1 MNHKESAIHSFIL
14 ITSILREDA
23 TILQKNNTENLQY
36 DKGTGEFKNW
46 LVTEKNFNPE
56 TLGKVEAVF
65 SLGNGYM
72 GLRSATEEH
81 YPKEVRGNFVAGTF
95 DKFLGDKEVTE
106 LPNAADMTE
115 MVFTLNNTPFQL
127 TTGEILYFERTLNL
141 KNAELSRHIH
151 WRSPNGEEYKLTFSR
166 FVSLA
171 DKHIIAQKV
180 SITPLNSELTL
191 KLNSGINGQITNTGT
206 QHFKE
211 GVMRL
216 YDQKIMKLEA
226 QTVESNIDFAHFTR
240 HEFTLNKKVFIPK
253 NTIFMDRR
261 KIFTMFEAEKI
272 QKNETITIE
281 KVSGVYT
288 SRDKDWQNVDNA
300 LERFAKAENYDALF
314 LAHQNTWEK
323 NIWQQ
328 YPIQIEGV
336 DFDQLAIR
344 FAIYHLTCMTPAH
357 DNRMNIGAKG
367 LSGEGYKGH
376 AFWDTEIFVLPFFTT
391 SNPKIARQ
399 LLEYRSLSISGAA
412 QKAKDN
418 NYEGAMFPW
427 ESAWLDDGEVT
438 PVWGAADIITGEPT
452 KIWSGFIEQHIT
464 ADIAFAVWQYY
475 QFTGDQDFMEKH
487 GYELIFATAVFW
499 QSRLE
504 KKGDRYEITGVVG
517 PDEYKEHIDN
527 NAFTNYMAHWN
538 LEKAIHY
545 YKLLQKEHPTLLES
559 LSAKWDL
566 NNNFK
571 KWQEKSA
578 KLYLPQPNSNLIIPQ
593 DDTYLSKKVIDLTSY
608 KESSQVGKLFLE
620 YNLEQV
626 NNMQVTKQADVMI
639 LLYLLENKFSPEV
652 KQANWNYYEPKTLHD
667 SSLSRATHSI
677 LASDLGDKNL
687 AYSLFE
693 KASRID
699 LGQNMQS
706 SDAGIHSASIG
717 GIWQVVV
724 NGFGGVRMLDGKLYL
739 HPNLPKKWTELKF
752 PIYWKGSRLLIH
764 ITQHTVK
771 ITNTSNKAVSLTVGD
786 KEVNVLAN
794 TTFTK

>member
-1 MNHKESAIHSFIL
+1 MLPKKDNQALK
-14 ITSILREDA
+14 
-23 TILQKNNTENLQY
+23 Y
-36 DKGTGEFKNW
+36 DKGTGVFKNW
-46 LVTEKNFNPE
+46 LITETHFNPE
-56 TLGKVEAVF
+56 ALGKVEAVF

-72 GLRSATEEH
+72 GLRSATEER
-81 YPKEVRGNFVAGTF
+81 YPNEVRGNFVAGTF
-95 DKFLGDKEVTE
+95 NKFLGDKEVTE

-115 MVFTLNNTPFQL
+115 MTFTLNGTTFQL
-127 TTGEILYFERTLNL
+127 TTGEVLYFERTLNL

-151 WRSPNGEEYKLTFSR
+151 WRSPYGEEYKLTFSR
-166 FVSLA
+166 FVSL
-171 DKHIIAQKV
+171 DNKHIIAQKV
-180 SITPLNSELTL
+180 TITPLSGDLTL
-191 KLNSGINGQITNTGT
+191 KLNSSINGQMTNTGT

-216 YDQKIMKLEA
+216 YNQKIMKLEA
-226 QTVESNIDFAHFTR
+226 HTNESNIDFTHFAR
-240 HEFTLNKKVFIPK
+240 HEFTLENNVFTPK

-261 KIFTMFEAEKI
+261 QIFMTFEPETIK
-272 QKNETITIE
+272 KNETITIE
-281 KVSGVYT
+281 KISGVYT
-288 SRDKDWQNVDNA
+288 SRDKDWQNADTA
-300 LERFAKAENYDALF
+300 LATFSSTANYDTLF
-314 LAHQNTWEK
+314 DAHHKAWKSNVWE
-323 NIWQQ
+323 Q

-344 FAIYHLTCMTPAH
+344 FAVYHLTCMTPAH

-391 SNPKIARQ
+391 SNPKVARQ
-399 LLEYRSLSISGAA
+399 LLEYRSLSIPGAVR
-412 QKAKDN
+412 KAKEN

-427 ESAWLDDGEVT
+427 ESAWLEDGEVT

-475 QFTGDQDFMEKH
+475 QFTDDKDFMEKH

-504 KKGDRYEITGVVG
+504 EKGGRYEITGVVG
-517 PDEYKEHIDN
+517 PDEYKEHVDN

-545 YKLLQKEHPTLLES
+545 YNLLQQENPALLEA

-566 NNNFK
+566 KNNYQ
-571 KWQEKSA
+571 KWQEKST
-578 KLYLPQPNSNLIIPQ
+578 KLYLPQPNSELVIPQ
-593 DDTYLSKKVIDLTSY
+593 DDTYLTKKIIDLTPY
-608 KESSQVGKLFLE
+608 KEASQVGALFLE
-620 YNLEQV
+620 YNLDQV
-626 NNMQVTKQADVMI
+626 NDMQITKQADVMI
-639 LLYLLENKFSPEV
+639 LFYLLENEFPPEV
-652 KQANWNYYEPKTLHD
+652 KQANWDYYEPKTLHD

-677 LASDLGDKNL
+677 LASDLGDKEL
-687 AYSLFE
+687 AYSMFE

-699 LGQNMQS
+699 LGQNMKS

-739 HPNLPKKWTELKF
+739 HPQLPEKWTELKF
-752 PIYWKGSRLLIH
+752 PIYWKDSRLLVH
-764 ITQHTVK
+764 VTK
-771 ITNTSNKAVSLTVGD
+771 NTIEISNSSNKDAHLTLHGN
-786 KEVNVLAN
+786 EITIPAN
-794 TTFTK
+794 STTLTTI

>member
-1 MNHKESAIHSFIL
+1 ML
-14 ITSILREDA
+14 L
-23 TILQKNNTENLQY
+23 KNDIQALKY
-36 DKGTGEFKNW
+36 DKGTGELNNW
-46 LVTEKNFNPE
+46 LITETRFNPE

-72 GLRSATEEH
+72 GLRSATEER
-81 YPKEVRGNFVAGTF
+81 YSKEVRGNFVAGTF
-95 DKFLGDKEVTE
+95 NKFLGDKEVTE

-115 MVFTLNNTPFQL
+115 MALTLNGETFQL
-127 TTGEILYFERTLNL
+127 TDGEILDFDRTLNL
-141 KNAELSRHIH
+141 KDAELSRQIH
-151 WRSPNGEEYKLTFSR
+151 WRSPSGDEYKLFFTR
-166 FVSLA
+166 FVSL
-171 DKHIIAQKV
+171 DNKHIIAQKV
-180 SITPLNSELTL
+180 AITPLSRDLTL

-211 GVMRL
+211 GVLRL

-226 QTVESNIDFAHFTR
+226 HTTESNIDFAHFTR
-240 HEFTLNKKVFIPK
+240 HEFTLENDTFTPK

-261 KIFTMFEAEKI
+261 KIFTTFEPETIK
-272 QKNETITIE
+272 KNETITIE
-281 KVSGVYT
+281 KISGVYT
-288 SRDKDWQNVDNA
+288 SRDRDWENVDTA
-300 LERFAKAENYDALF
+300 LASFATVPNYDTLF
-314 LAHQNTWEK
+314 QAHRKAWRT
-323 NIWQQ
+323 NIWEQ

-344 FAIYHLTCMTPAH
+344 FAVYHLTGMTPAH

-399 LLEYRSLSISGAA
+399 LLEYRFLSIPGAVR
-412 QKAKDN
+412 KAAEN

-427 ESAWLDDGEVT
+427 ESAWLEDGEVT

-487 GYELIFATAVFW
+487 GYELLFATAVFW

-504 KKGDRYEITGVVG
+504 ENSDHYEITGVVG
-517 PDEYKEHIDN
+517 PDEYKEHVDN

-545 YKLLQKEHPTLLES
+545 YDLLLQENPALLEA
-559 LSAKWDL
+559 LSSKWDL
-566 NNNFK
+566 RTNYR
-571 KWQEKSA
+571 KWQEKSS
-578 KLYLPQPNSNLIIPQ
+578 KLYLPQPNSELVIPQ
-593 DDTYLSKKVIDLTSY
+593 DDTYLSKKIIDLTPY
-608 KESSQVGKLFLE
+608 KEASQVGALFLE
-620 YNLEQV
+620 YNLDQV
-626 NNMQVTKQADVMI
+626 NDMQITKQADVMI
-639 LLYLLENKFSPEV
+639 LLYLLENEFSPEV
-652 KQANWNYYEPKTLHD
+652 KQANWDYYEPKTLHD

-677 LASDLGDKNL
+677 LASDLGDKEL
-687 AYSLFE
+687 AYSMFE

-699 LGQNMQS
+699 LGQNMKS
-706 SDAGIHSASIG
+706 SDPGIHSASIG

-739 HPNLPKKWTELKF
+739 HPHLPEKWTALQF
-752 PIYWKGSRLLIH
+752 PIYWKGSRLLINVTKDT
-764 ITQHTVK
+764 IK
-771 ITNTSNKAVSLTVGD
+771 ITNTSNNDVQLTLNGT
-786 KEVNVLAN
+786 EISILAN
-794 TTFTK
+794 TTFTNN

>member
-1 MNHKESAIHSFIL
+1 ML
-14 ITSILREDA
+14 L
-23 TILQKNNTENLQY
+23 KNQHQALKY
-36 DKGTGEFKNW
+36 DTGSGELKNW
-46 LVTEKNFNPE
+46 QITETYFDPE

-72 GLRSATEEH
+72 GLRSATEER
-81 YPKEVRGNFVAGTF
+81 YAREVRGNFIAGTF
-95 DKFLGDKEVTE
+95 NKFLGDKEVTE
-106 LPNAADMTE
+106 LPNVADMTE
-115 MVFTLNNTPFQL
+115 MSFTLNGDTFQL
-127 TTGEILYFERTLNL
+127 TDGEILHFDRTLNL
-141 KNAELSRHIH
+141 KDATLSRTVH
-151 WRSPNGEEYKLTFSR
+151 WRSPSDDEYKLIFTR

-171 DKHIIAQKV
+171 NKHIIAQKV
-180 SITPLNSELTL
+180 AITPLSRNLTL
-191 KLNSGINGQITNTGT
+191 KLHSGINGQMTNTGT

-211 GVMRL
+211 GVLRL

-226 QTVESNIDFAHFTR
+226 HTTESNIDFAHFSR
-240 HEFTLNKKVFIPK
+240 HAFTLENSVITPK

-261 KIFTMFEAEKI
+261 KIFTTFEPETI
-272 QKNETITIE
+272 QQNETITIE
-281 KVSGVYT
+281 KISGVYT
-288 SRDKDWQNVDNA
+288 SRDKDWKDADQA
-300 LERFAKAENYDALF
+300 LAIFAMTPNYDSLF
-314 LAHQNTWEK
+314 KAHRKAWQTTVWE
-323 NIWQQ
+323 Q

-344 FAIYHLTCMTPAH
+344 FAIYHLTGMTPAH

-399 LLEYRSLSISGAA
+399 LLEYRSLSIPGAVR
-412 QKAKDN
+412 KARDN

-427 ESAWLDDGEVT
+427 ESAWLEDGEVT

-487 GYELIFATAVFW
+487 GYELLFATAVFW

-504 KKGDRYEITGVVG
+504 KKDDRYEITGVVG

-538 LEKAIHY
+538 LEKAIQY
-545 YKLLQKEHPTLLES
+545 YDLLQQENPELLAS

-566 NNNFK
+566 QSNYQ
-571 KWQEKSA
+571 KWREKAA
-578 KLYLPQPNSNLIIPQ
+578 KLYLPQPNAALVIPQ
-593 DDTYLSKKVIDLTSY
+593 DDTYLSKKIIDLTPY
-608 KESSQVGKLFLE
+608 KEASQVGALFLD
-620 YNLEQV
+620 YNLDQV
-626 NNMQVTKQADVMI
+626 NDMQITKQADVMI
-639 LLYLLENKFSPEV
+639 LLYLLENEFSPEV
-652 KQANWNYYEPKTLHD
+652 KQANWDYYEPKTLHD

-677 LASDLGDKNL
+677 LASDLGDKDL
-687 AYSLFE
+687 AYSMFE

-699 LGQNMQS
+699 LGQNMKS

-724 NGFGGVRMLDGKLYL
+724 NGFGGVRMLDGRLYV
-739 HPNLPKKWTELKF
+739 HPHLPEKWTELQF
-752 PIYWKGSRLLIH
+752 PIYWKGARLH
-764 ITQHTVK
+764 MKITHDMIE
-771 ITNTSNKAVSLTVGD
+771 ITNTSNKDVEFVLNGTEIV
-786 KEVNVLAN
+786 VLADS
-794 TTFTK
+794 TFTTN

>member
-1 MNHKESAIHSFIL
+1 ML
-14 ITSILREDA
+14 L
-23 TILQKNNTENLQY
+23 KNDNQALNY
-36 DKGTGEFKNW
+36 DKGTGEEKNW
-46 LVTEKNFNPE
+46 LVTETRFNPE
-56 TLGKVEAVF
+56 SLGKVEAVF

-72 GLRSATEEH
+72 GLRSATEER
-81 YPKEVRGNFVAGTF
+81 YSNEVRGNFIAGTF
-95 DKFLGDKEVTE
+95 NKFLGDKEVTE
-106 LPNAADMTE
+106 LPNAADVLE
-115 MVFTLNNTPFQL
+115 MSFTLNGETFQL
-127 TTGEILYFERTLNL
+127 TQGDILFYERTLNL
-141 KNAELSRHIH
+141 KKAELKRDIH
-151 WRSPNGEEYKLTFSR
+151 WRSPAGDEYKIIFSR
-166 FVSLA
+166 FVSL
-171 DKHIIAQKV
+171 DNLHVIAQKIA
-180 SITPLNSELTL
+180 ITPLTNDVTL

-206 QHFKE
+206 QHFEE
-211 GVMRL
+211 GVLRL

-226 QTVESNIDFAHFTR
+226 RTTESAIDFVHFSR
-240 HEFTLNKKVFIPK
+240 HAFTLENEEFTPK

-261 KIFTMFEAEKI
+261 KIFTTFEPETIA
-272 QKNETITIE
+272 KNQTITIE
-281 KVSGVYT
+281 KISGVYT
-288 SRDKDWQNVDNA
+288 SRDKDWANVETA
-300 LERFAKAENYDALF
+300 LETFSQVGDYSTLF
-314 LAHQNTWEK
+314 TAHQSAWQQKVWE
-323 NIWQQ
+323 Q
-328 YPIQIEGV
+328 YPIYIEGV

-344 FAIYHLTCMTPAH
+344 FAVYHLTGMTPAH

-367 LSGEGYKGH
+367 FSGEGYKGH

-391 SNPKIARQ
+391 SNPTIARQ
-399 LLEYRSLSISGAA
+399 LLEYRSLSLPGAVR
-412 QKAKDN
+412 KAAEN

-427 ESAWLDDGEVT
+427 ESAWLEDGEVT

-517 PDEYKEHIDN
+517 PDEYKEHVDN

-545 YKLLQKEHPTLLES
+545 YELLQQENPAVLAS

-566 NNNFK
+566 ERNYP

-578 KLYLPQPNSNLIIPQ
+578 KLYLPQPNDELVIPQ
-593 DDTYLSKKVIDLTSY
+593 DDTYLSKKIIDLTPY
-608 KESSQVGKLFLE
+608 KASAQVGALFLD

-626 NNMQVTKQADVMI
+626 NDMQITKQADVMI
-639 LLYLLENKFSPEV
+639 LLYLLENEFSPEV
-652 KQANWNYYEPKTLHD
+652 KQANWDYYEPKTLHD

-677 LASDLGDKNL
+677 LASDLGDKAL
-687 AYSLFE
+687 AYSMFE

-699 LGQNMQS
+699 LGQNMKS

-724 NGFGGVRMLDGKLYL
+724 NGFGGVRMLDGKLFL
-739 HPNLPKKWTELKF
+739 HPHLPEKWTELSF
-752 PIYWKGSRLLIH
+752 PIYWKGSRLIIH
-764 ITQHTVK
+764 VTQTSTK
-771 ITNTSNKAVSLTVGD
+771 ILNTSNQDVVLTLNG
-786 KEVNVLAN
+786 KEISVVAN
-794 TTFTK
+794 TTFTTN